1 MGGGRTWCAVEE
13 LDVVYVVVIVVFDF
27 LRRGLM
33 ASILVLALRTT
44 ERKESRVMAASRQPE
59 AGVLQLATDW

>member
-13 LDVVYVVVIVVFDF
+13 LDVVYVVVIVVFDL

-33 ASILVLALRTT
+33 ASILVLALRTP